1 MYTIRWS
8 HFGKKHVLRTDNQ
21 EEAAIKIRELE
32 ALGKAYRQSAPS
44 LVAMLEVAKPLKRS
58 Q

>member
-1 MYTIRWS
+1 MYTIRWA
-8 HFGKKHVLRTDNQ
+8 HFGRKHVLRTESQ

-44 LVAMLEVAKPLKRS
+44 LVAMLELAKRVKRL